1 VAYDVEAWSDLFV
14 ACAGAAA
21 ALTGLVFVAVSI
33 NIERILALPG
43 VPERALQTL
52 LVLLSVVIV
61 SVLGLAPGQSDTAFG
76 IELIVVGLA
85 ATTAVARL
93 GRSKDYGGN
102 HSAGQLAARMGL
114 LASGTMPAVTGGI
127 SLVAGG
133 GGGLYWVLG
142 GIVAA
147 ILGGV
152 INAWVLLVEIL
163 R

>member
-1 VAYDVEAWSDLFV
+1 MAYDVQAWSDLFV

-43 VPERALQTL
+43 TPERALQTL

-61 SVLGLAPGQSDTAFG
+61 SVFCLAPGQSDTAVG
-76 IELIVVGLA
+76 VELIAVGLA
-85 ATTAVARL
+85 STVTVALL
-93 GRSKDYGGN
+93 GRGKAYAGDRGGG
-102 HSAGQLAARMGL
+102 ALAARAGL
-114 LASGTMPAVTGGI
+114 LAAGTMPAVTGGI
-127 SLVAGG
+127 SLLAGG

>member
-1 VAYDVEAWSDLFV
+1 MAYDVEAWSDFFV

-52 LVLLSVVIV
+52 LVLLSIVIV
-61 SVLGLAPGQSDTAFG
+61 SVLGLAPGQSDTAVG
-76 IELIVVGLA
+76 VELIVAGLA
-85 ATTAVARL
+85 FTLAVALL
-93 GRSKDYGGN
+93 GRGKAYAGDLSGG
-102 HSAGQLAARMGL
+102 ALAARAGL
-114 LASGTMPAVTGGI
+114 LAAGTMPPVTGGV
-127 SLVAGG
+127 SLLAGA
-133 GGGLYWVLG
+133 GGGLYWVLAG
-142 GIVAA
+142 VVAA
-147 ILGGV
+147 ILAGV

>member
-1 VAYDVEAWSDLFV
+1 MAYDVQAWSDLFV

-52 LVLLSVVIV
+52 LVLLTVVIV
-61 SVLGLAPGQSDTAFG
+61 SVFGLAPGQSDTAFG
-76 IELIVVGLA
+76 IELIVVGVA
-85 ATTAVARL
+85 ATVAVMRL
-93 GRSKDYGGN
+93 GRSKAYKGDR
-102 HSAGQLAARMGL
+102 SDAELAARLGV
-114 LASGTMPAVTGGI
+114 LAAGTMPAVTAGI
-127 SLVAGG
+127 SLLAGG
-133 GGGLYWVLG
+133 GGGLYWLLG

-147 ILGGV
+147 IVGGV
-152 INAWVLLVEIL
+152 VNAWVLLVEIL